1 MKETGISRALDS
13 LGRVVIPVELRR
25 QFDISENE
33 KIEFYIEDDKIIM
46 KKVINSCVFCN
57 DSNELVLFKDK
68 HICPACLNLLK
79 KLEAPAKEK

>member
-46 KKVINSCVFCN
+46 KKVIKSCVFCN
-57 DSNELVLFKDK
+57 DTNDLVFFRDK
-68 HICPACLNLLK
+68 HICPSCLNSLK
-79 KLEAPAKEK
+79 KLEAPVKEK